1 MQPVCVCVPR
11 GHTHTSIFTSGMSA
25 LPSADEVAR
34 LVQAQYARLPKT
46 GKPQPGE
53 WTVLAGITLVRPGAP
68 AEVVALGTGTKCLTV
83 SQVAADAQGECVHD
97 AHAEVCARRALR
109 AFLIAELKSL
119 AKSSPSTVVQPISGG
134 GGFEL
139 RPGVQLVLYTSE
151 PPCGDAAIFTTS
163 GELPCAEDPGAC
175 TATTEPTAKRPRPA
189 DDESGTGHGQQ
200 PAVTLHRTG
209 ARPAAQSALEAEASS
224 GGAVCLPG
232 LVRTKPGRGE
242 RTCCM
247 SCSDKLARWQE
258 IGIQGAL
265 LSLLMPAPIRLASIV
280 VGQPSSIDALR
291 RAVGRCATARSGG
304 VEASQA
310 VQLGSTAL
318 RFEHASPP
326 EATDAA
332 SAAAHTCSNSLV
344 WASCGVSEALNGL
357 SGKRLGANKRA
368 PSPKHRSQVCKALLL
383 QQILEL
389 VALLP
394 PDLLP
399 STLAEMQHAMWSR
412 THPCDRRRRTYAEA
426 KALAT
431 AYQQRKA
438 TLTGPGGPLSDWVRA
453 PCVCEQLQLTDVKD
467 ASDHNGQCE

>member
-1 MQPVCVCVPR
+1 
-11 GHTHTSIFTSGMSA
+11 MS

-53 WTVLAGITLVRPGAP
+53 WTVLAGITLARPGAP
-68 AEVVALGTGTKCLTV
+68 AEVVALATGTKCLTTN
-83 SQVAADAQGECVHD
+83 QVAADASGECVHD

-109 AFLIAELKSL
+109 TFLIAELKSL
-119 AKSSPSTVVQPISGG
+119 AKSSTSSVVQPIYGG

-139 RPGVQLVLYTSE
+139 RPGVQLALYTSE
-151 PPCGDAAIFTTS
+151 PPCGDAAIFTTP
-163 GELPCAEDPGAC
+163 GELFCAEDSG
-175 TATTEPTAKRPRPA
+175 TATSEPTAKRQRPA
-189 DDESGTGHGQQ
+189 DDEPG

-209 ARPAAQSALEAEASS
+209 ARPAAPSAMEAEASS

-291 RAVGRCATARSGG
+291 RAVGRCG

-310 VQLGSTAL
+310 LQLGSTAL

-326 EATDAA
+326 DATDAS
-332 SAAAHTCSNSLV
+332 SAAAHPCSNSLI
-344 WASCGVSEALNGL
+344 WTSCGVSEALNGL

-368 PSPKHRSQVCKALLL
+368 PSPKHRSQLCKALLL
-383 QQILEL
+383 QQILEIA
-389 VALLP
+389 ALLP

-399 STLAEMQHAMWSR
+399 SALAEMQHLCER
-412 THPCDRRRRTYAEA
+412 QRRTYAEA

-453 PCVCEQLQLTDVKD
+453 PCVCEQLKSEHCPCPVTSTVQ
-467 ASDHNGQCE
+467 